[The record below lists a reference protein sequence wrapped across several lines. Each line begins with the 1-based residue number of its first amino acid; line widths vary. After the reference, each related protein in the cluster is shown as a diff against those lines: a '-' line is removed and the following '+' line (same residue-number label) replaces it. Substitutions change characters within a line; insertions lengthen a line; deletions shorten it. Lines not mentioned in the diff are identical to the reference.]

1 MKNKRLN
8 LRRTLAGFIFLASAS
23 VNAQNVPVATGEFT
37 PDWDNLAKWECP
49 EWYQDVKF
57 GIWAHWDP
65 QCQAAGGD
73 WYARGM
79 YFKGSANYNW
89 HGSLC
94 AQHRLRV

>member
-8 LRRTLAGFIFLASAS
+8 LRRNLAGFIFLASAS

-65 QCQAAGGD
+65 
-73 WYARGM
+73 
-79 YFKGSANYNW
+79 
-89 HGSLC
+89 
-94 AQHRLRV
+94 

>member
-1 MKNKRLN
+1 MKTKTESEKEFGR
-8 LRRTLAGFIFLASAS
+8 ICFLGLLFLL
-23 VNAQNVPVATGEFT
+23 NAQDVPVATGEYA
-37 PDWDNLAKWECP
+37 PDWDNLGKWECP

-79 YFKGSANYNW
+79 YFKGSGNYN
-89 HGSLC
+89 C
-94 AQHRLRV
+94 M